1 MEIINSDCKG
11 EGSTEKM
18 EHLSGKEKRFVDEYL
33 IDLNATRAALRAG
46 YGNKPTSASVTGCN
60 LLGKPNIQSALQ
72 TAKDQRA
79 KRTEVSQDRVIT
91 ELAKLAFSKLT
102 DFVEWD
108 GSSVTIKPSEG
119 LDHTDA
125 AAVAEVSRSDTLHG
139 TNIRV
144 KLHDKVKSLEL
155 LARHLGLLN
164 DKISVDEKASLH
176 LQASPEMRL
185 LLDSIYR
192 QQ

>member
-1 MEIINSDCKG
+1 MN
-11 EGSTEKM
+11 EKQ
-18 EHLSGKEKRFVDEYL
+18 EQFVQEYL
-33 IDLNATRAALRAG
+33 IDFNATQAAIRAG
-46 YGNKPTSASVTGCN
+46 YSEHTAYSIGHE
-60 LLGKPNIQSALQ
+60 LLKKHEIQESLQ
-72 TAKDQRA
+72 TAKDKRA

-102 DFVEWD
+102 DFVDWD

-139 TNIRV
+139 TNIRF
-144 KLHDKVKSLEL
+144 KLHDKTKALDL

-176 LQASPEMRL
+176 IQASPEMRS
-185 LLDSIYR
+185 LLDSIYKP
-192 QQ
+192 Q